1 MKAATRQALVLVTA
15 PNKKVARK
23 LAQAA
28 LKAKL
33 IACANLVPGIE
44 SHYWWEGKLA
54 KGAEV
59 LLLLKTTQKHLAELE
74 QVILANHPYDTP
86 EFIVLPMKSGNARYL
101 DWITASVK

>member
-15 PNKKVARK
+15 PNKQIARK

-33 IACANLVPGIE
+33 IACANLVSDIE

-54 KGAEV
+54 KGTEI
-59 LLLLKTTQKHLAELE
+59 LLLLKTTQKNLVELE

-86 EFIVLPMKSGNARYL
+86 EFLVLPIKAGNARYL

>member
-1 MKAATRQALVLVTA
+1 MKAATRQALVLVNA
-15 PNKKVARK
+15 PNKQVARK

-33 IACANLVPGIE
+33 IACANLVPSIE

-54 KGAEV
+54 KGSEV
-59 LLLLKTTQKHLAELE
+59 LLLLKTTQKHLVELE

-86 EFIVLPMKSGNARYL
+86 EFIVLPIKSGNTRYL